1 MRKRYAREILKSD
14 KIIEI
19 MKNKYGNYVI
29 LKILGASDLEDKQA
43 IMQSLSRNVNLINTT
58 KYKNRWL
65 QFIEENPLK
74 IPGNNRTHRP
84 SIFKNNGGA
93 SVFETNTAELNSPM
107 TADEWNNLRQ
117 AAVRRGS
124 KELQDDRSKFFHE
137 NNNRHHHYPNGGYY
151 DEENVNRMNIPAED
165 HGEPMTWEEKNY
177 SQNNKRG
184 NGMKR
189 DSVNTPNTPKKNKNG
204 NYNQKFYVEKSQHHQ
219 LNQNKAGYNYFY

>member
-1 MRKRYAREILKSD
+1 
-14 KIIEI
+14 

-29 LKILGASDLEDKQA
+29 LKILGTSDLEDKQA
-43 IMQSLSRNVNLINTT
+43 IMQSLTRNVNMINAT
-58 KYKNRWL
+58 KYKNRWI

-84 SIFKNNGGA
+84 SIFKNNGSA
-93 SVFETNTAELNSPM
+93 PVFDNNPAEINSPM

-137 NNNRHHHYPNGGYY
+137 NNSRHHHRYANNNNGGGHYY
-151 DEENVNRMNIPAED
+151 DEENVNRMNIPAEN

-177 SQNNKRG
+177 SQNQKRG

-189 DSVNTPNTPKKNKNG
+189 DSVNTPNTPKKNKSG
-204 NYNQKFYVEKSQHHQ
+204 NHNQKFYVETSQHHQ
-219 LNQNKAGYNYFY
+219 TNPNKVGYNYFY